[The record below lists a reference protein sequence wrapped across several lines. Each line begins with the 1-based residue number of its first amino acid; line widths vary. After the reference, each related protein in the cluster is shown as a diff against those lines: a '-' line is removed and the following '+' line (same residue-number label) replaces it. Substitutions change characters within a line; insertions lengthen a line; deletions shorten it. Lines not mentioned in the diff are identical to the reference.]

1 MSCVKFSLKSET
13 VEADRREQGR
23 IVGHS
28 YLRVKFEKGSI
39 GMIDGLTSKAVPP
52 HPRTLGWLGTTAL
65 AMGGSNQSLF
75 LLGALLLSQGSAAI
89 PLLIVGLVLSWVAA
103 FGWTELILMF
113 PHRVGGIAA
122 TCAEAFRPYS
132 PVLAN
137 LTGVC
142 YWWGW
147 VPTCGLTAIL
157 SATAISEWYMPYVP
171 IPLLASGLVVL
182 FTIVNLCGVRWV
194 IRLAVPVASAS
205 ALLAFLSGLVP
216 IITGHVNWQQAISFH
231 LVTPFPGIFGGFTSA
246 MAGLYL
252 VGFAAPAFE
261 AAACHVGE
269 TVDPARNV
277 PRAMFASGFMAT
289 LFFVF
294 LPVVWL
300 GVLGTTPLEGDLA
313 QTLGPTFAPL
323 FGNLARSAA
332 IWFMMFNMF
341 HGTIQPL
348 AGAARTIAQLAEDGL
363 LPSVLARRSRTDT
376 PYVATISTA
385 GMAIVFLLI
394 GDPTWLIAAANLTY
408 LISICLPSVAVWLLR
423 RNASTMKRLYRA
435 PRGTIVL
442 GLLASGVWGIATLFG
457 FEQFG
462 LPTVIAGLALAYS
475 GSLFYVLRR
484 WEDGLRA
491 GKSLSLRSLH
501 VKLTGTMLLVLALD
515 GTGYLIAVS
524 KMAQQDASLITAL
537 EDIFV
542 AVAVLTITVGLVLPG
557 MIAHAAGEVAHA
569 ADNLVIGTLDDF
581 SRAMQALEAGNLDE
595 AHARIN
601 IVPVV
606 VHSNDEI
613 GAMATSFN
621 TMQGQIAEAAEALG
635 GAREGLRQARNE
647 LTASNA
653 KLADLAT
660 IDTLTGLPNRTLLL
674 ECIEKMFPTA
684 EQAGES
690 MALLMLDL
698 DRFKEVNDTF
708 GHQLGDQLL
717 QLVGVR
723 LRQALDAAAIV
734 ARLGGDEFAVFLPS
748 AHEISTQQVV
758 QKLCAALEAP
768 FLVEGYPLHVEASI
782 GAALYPA
789 HGSNSLTLLRR
800 ADVAMYKAKQGHE
813 GYALYDARYD
823 QYSPRRL
830 ALLGD
835 LRKAI
840 ASNELRL
847 YYQPKADLRTG
858 LVKSV
863 EALIR
868 WQHPTHGFIPPDQF
882 IPLAEQ
888 TGLIESLTRWVV
900 TTAVKQCRCW
910 LDSGLNLS
918 ISVNLS
924 MSNLRDVRLP
934 DTIADL
940 LTQYEVPPHLLCC
953 EITESAVMAD
963 AERTL
968 QILNRLFGLGVRI
981 AIDDYGT
988 GYASL
993 SYLKHLPADE
1003 LKIDRAFVQHMTTVR
1018 ADEAIVRSTV
1028 SMAHSLGIQVVAEGV
1043 EDQGTWNLLESLGCD
1058 IVQGYYLSR
1067 PVAAQDLEHWLDDR
1081 KAVRWLDDKKEAVAL

>member
-1 MSCVKFSLKSET
+1 MVNSTMDK
-13 VEADRREQGR
+13 EAL
-23 IVGHS
+23 S
-28 YLRVKFEKGSI
+28 
-39 GMIDGLTSKAVPP
+39 
-52 HPRTLGWLGTTAL
+52 HPRTIGWIGTTAL

-75 LLGALLLSQGSAAI
+75 LLGALLLTQGSAAV
-89 PLLIVGLVLSWVAA
+89 PLLIVGLILSWAAA
-103 FGWTELILMF
+103 FGWTELVLMF

-137 LTGVC
+137 LTGMC

-157 SATAISEWYMPYVP
+157 SATAISEWYLPYVP
-171 IPLLASGLVVL
+171 VPLLASGLVML
-182 FTIVNLCGVRWV
+182 FAIVNLCGVRWV
-194 IRLAVPVASAS
+194 VRLAVPFASAS
-205 ALLAFLSGLVP
+205 ALLAFLSGLIP
-216 IITGHVNWQQAISFH
+216 IITGHVNWQQATSFH
-231 LVTPFPGIFGGFTSA
+231 LVTPFSGLFGGITSA

-269 TVDPARNV
+269 TVNPARNV

-289 LFFVF
+289 LFFVG
-294 LPVVWL
+294 LPIVWL

-323 FGNLARSAA
+323 FGNVARSAA

-348 AGAARTIAQLAEDGL
+348 AGAARTLAQLAEDGL
-363 LPSVLARRSRTDT
+363 LPSILARRSRTDA
-376 PYVATISTA
+376 PWVATVFTA

-423 RNASTMKRLYRA
+423 HNAPTMNRLYRA
-435 PRGTIVL
+435 PKGTIVL
-442 GLLASGVWGIATLFG
+442 GLVASCVWGIATLLG

-475 GSLFYVLRR
+475 GSVLYVLRR
-484 WEDGLRA
+484 WEDRRRA
-491 GKSLSLRSLH
+491 GLSFSFRSLH
-501 VKLTGTMLLVLALD
+501 VKLTGAMLLVLVLD
-515 GTGYLIAVS
+515 GAGYLIAVS
-524 KMAQQDASLITAL
+524 KMTQQDASLIAAL

-542 AVAVLTITVGLVLPG
+542 AVAILTISVGLVLPG
-557 MIAHAAGEVAHA
+557 MIAHAAGEVSRA
-569 ADNLVIGTLDDF
+569 ADSLVTGTLTDF
-581 SRAMQALEAGNLDE
+581 SRAMKALEAGNLDQ
-595 AHARIN
+595 AHARIH
-601 IVPVV
+601 IEPVM
-606 VHSNDEI
+606 VHTHDEI
-613 GAMATSFN
+613 GVMATSFN
-621 TMQGQIAEAAEALG
+621 TMQEQVAEAAGALG

-653 KLADLAT
+653 QLAVQAT
-660 IDTLTGLPNRTLLL
+660 TDSLTGLPNRASLL
-674 ECIEKMFPTA
+674 ERIEEALPKA
-684 EQAGES
+684 KQVGDG

-708 GHQLGDQLL
+708 GHQLGDRLL
-717 QLVGVR
+717 QLVGIR
-723 LRQALDAAAIV
+723 LCQAVGTTTMV
-734 ARLGGDEFAVFLPS
+734 ARLGGDEFAVFLS
-748 AHEISTQQVV
+748 SVCEASTQQTAS
-758 QKLCAALEAP
+758 QLCKALEEP
-768 FLVEGYPLHVEASI
+768 FLVDGYPLQVEVSI

-789 HGSNSLTLLRR
+789 HGSDSLTLLRH

-813 GYALYDARYD
+813 SYALYDARYD

-840 ASNELRL
+840 ATHELRL

-888 TGLIESLTRWVV
+888 TGLIGSLTQWVL
-900 TTAVKQCRCW
+900 TTAVQQCRLW
-910 LDSGLNLS
+910 LDSGLHLS
-918 ISVNLS
+918 MSVNLS
-924 MSNLRDVRLP
+924 MSNLRDLSLP
-934 DTIADL
+934 DSIARL
-940 LTQYEVPPHLLCC
+940 LTEYRVPPHLLCC
-953 EITESAVMAD
+953 EITESAVMVD
-963 AERTL
+963 EERSL
-968 QILNRLFGLGVRI
+968 QVLNRLFALGVRI

-993 SYLKHLPADE
+993 SYLKHFTADE
-1003 LKIDRAFVQHMTTVR
+1003 LKIDRAFVQHITTIR

-1028 SMAHSLGIQVVAEGV
+1028 NMAHRLGMQVVAEGV
-1043 EDQGTWNLLESLGCD
+1043 EDQETWNLLETLGCD
-1058 IVQGYYLSR
+1058 IIQGYFLSR
-1067 PVAAQDLEHWLDDR
+1067 PVPAHDLEQWLCAREEVATRLPDDS
-1081 KAVRWLDDKKEAVAL
+1081 KEMVTL

>member
-1 MSCVKFSLKSET
+1 MVNS
-13 VEADRREQGR
+13 
-23 IVGHS
+23 IVG
-28 YLRVKFEKGSI
+28 KE
-39 GMIDGLTSKAVPP
+39 DPP
-52 HPRTLGWLGTTAL
+52 HPRTVGWIGTTAL

-75 LLGALLLSQGSAAI
+75 LLGALLLSQGSAAV
-89 PLLIVGLVLSWVAA
+89 PLLIGGLVLSWAAA

-132 PVLAN
+132 PVLSN

-157 SATAISEWYMPYVP
+157 SATAISEWYMPYMPV
-171 IPLLASGLVVL
+171 PLLAVSLVVL

-194 IRLAVPVASAS
+194 MRLAIPIASAS
-205 ALLAFLSGLVP
+205 ALLAFLSGLIP
-216 IITGHVNWQQAISFH
+216 IVTGHVNWQQATSFQ
-231 LVTPFPGIFGGFTSA
+231 LVTPFSGIFGGFTSA

-277 PRAMFASGFMAT
+277 PKAMFASGFMAT
-289 LFFVF
+289 LFFVV
-294 LPVVWL
+294 LPIVWL
-300 GVLGTTPLEGDLA
+300 GVLGIKPLEGDLA

-348 AGAARTIAQLAEDGL
+348 AGASRTLSQLAEDGL
-363 LPSVLARRSRTDT
+363 LPSILALRSRTDT
-376 PYVATISTA
+376 PWVATILTA
-385 GMAIVFLLI
+385 TLAIVFLLI

-423 RNASTMKRLYRA
+423 HNAPTMERLYRA
-435 PRGTIVL
+435 PRGTIML
-442 GLLASGVWGIATLFG
+442 GLIASGIWGISTLLG

-475 GSLFYVLRR
+475 GSLLYVMRR
-484 WEDGLRA
+484 WEDRLRA
-491 GKSLSLRSLH
+491 GQKISLRSLH
-501 VKLTGTMLLVLALD
+501 VKLTGAMLLVLVLD
-515 GTGYLIAVS
+515 GAGYLMAVG
-524 KMAQQDASLITAL
+524 KMPQQDAALITML

-542 AVAVLTITVGLVLPG
+542 AVAVLTISVGLVLPG
-557 MIAHAAGEVAHA
+557 MIAHAAEEVAHA
-569 ADNLVIGTLDDF
+569 ADNLVTGTLDDF
-581 SRAMQALEAGNLDE
+581 SRAMKALEAGNLDQ
-595 AHARIN
+595 AHARIS
-601 IVPVV
+601 ISPVV

-621 TMQGQIAEAAEALG
+621 MMQGQIAEAAGALD

-653 KLADLAT
+653 KLAEQAT
-660 IDTLTGLPNRTLLL
+660 TDSLTSLPNRALLL
-674 ECIEKMFPTA
+674 QHIEEKFPVA
-684 EQAGES
+684 ERVGDS

-708 GHQLGDQLL
+708 GHQLGDSLL
-717 QLVGVR
+717 QLVGDR
-723 LRQALDAAAIV
+723 LRQAVDTSTMV
-734 ARLGGDEFAVFLPS
+734 ARLGGDEFAVFLTS
-748 AHEISTQQVV
+748 ANAVKAQQTATR
-758 QKLCAALEAP
+758 LCAALEAP
-768 FLVEGYPLHVEASI
+768 FLVEGYPLQVEASI
-782 GAALYPA
+782 GAALYPI
-789 HGSNSLTLLRR
+789 HGNDSLTLLRR
-800 ADVAMYKAKQGHE
+800 ADVAMYKAKRGHE
-813 GYALYDARYD
+813 DYALYNVRDD

-840 ASNELRL
+840 ASHELRL

-858 LVKSV
+858 LVKGV

-868 WQHPTHGFIPPDQF
+868 WQHPTHGFIAPDQF

-888 TGLIESLTRWVV
+888 TGLIGALTHWVV
-900 TTAVKQCRCW
+900 ATAIQQCRHW
-910 LDSGLNLS
+910 LDTGIHLTV
-918 ISVNLS
+918 SVNLS
-924 MSNLRDVRLP
+924 TTNLRDASLP
-934 DTIADL
+934 DSIADL
-940 LTQYEVPPHLLCC
+940 LTQYSVPPHLLCC
-953 EITESAVMAD
+953 EITESAIMAD
-963 AERTL
+963 AEHSL
-968 QILNRLFGLGVRI
+968 QVLNRLFALGVRLS
-981 AIDDYGT
+981 IDDYGT

-1003 LKIDRAFVQHMTTVR
+1003 LKIDRAFVQHVTTVR

-1028 SMAHSLGIQVVAEGV
+1028 NMAHTLGIQVVAEGV
-1043 EDQGTWNLLESLGCD
+1043 EDQGAWDLLDTLGCD
-1058 IVQGYYLSR
+1058 IAQGYYLSR
-1067 PVAAQDLEHWLDDR
+1067 PVPAQALEQWLSDR
-1081 KAVRWLDDKKEAVAL
+1081 KDVRWLDDKREVVAL